1 MKRKGLFIC
10 CLVVAILLI
19 LFHDKIKLGIN
30 QRQMPERALA
40 LMVPSVVMPEDR
52 PTETPEAEV
61 TVKPTSKLKATAT
74 PKPTTAP
81 KKDVSE
87 PVATATAVPTAIPVE
102 EVLITEKEPKATPYA
117 LALENQSG
125 VQEGWGKVKSSITAS
140 LTLRSLP
147 QQGAGSV
154 KRIDSTQNASV
165 IISSDMPLKLYGLYE
180 GEKEKL
186 YRHVGVTYL
195 GTEYYG
201 YILADRIEEC
211 AEEEIVLP
219 TPTPTIL
226 PMPTAVPVIGPIPSY
241 PSSPEPTATPV
252 PFVPTMPPVISEPTK
267 TPVPTATTCPVATS
281 TPLPIVAVRP
291 TTAPTA
297 TPSPVPAATPTQVPI
312 APITPV
318 PSVPPVLPLP
328 LIPTATP
335 APTATPV
342 PAATPEPVYEPVS
355 TGYYD
360 WNVIPDRYNTGC
372 YDTSVLQ
379 KINGAC
385 VVDGVDYKL
394 GDNGN
399 TIVIDLYYSKENVTL
414 PDEVVIRNKDFS
426 DKKFAVRH
434 ADMASGQKVIRF
446 VNCKF
451 ASVATDADQDMVD
464 FYFTNCTFENF
475 YGSDCTFVD
484 CFFGDTC
491 KDGMNPFKNV
501 TVQHCYFT
509 GFPQIVTGGVHTDA
523 MQVYGKADI
532 DAENIVFSG
541 CRIEIPIIKG
551 VQGQAPGGI
560 NACLMVQLEF
570 SNARNFL
577 FEDCIINGGGYSIYA
592 WDKDKGWVLDNV
604 VFRNI
609 SIGSGHMYNDVYP
622 RRADTVVFDN
632 LYDTERLYVSSVWKD
647 ANGTIHLYVTNDT
660 AEDRTLLVVT
670 ENGVKEVFIPSK
682 ATAEANGA
690 KETSQLPIDIEVT
703 ISGAGNGWVVCY
715 DGEETA
721 ENQIRYV
728 NWSGEAVYRRIQ

>member
-10 CLVVAILLI
+10 CLVAVI
-19 LFHDKIKLGIN
+19 LFVLFRDKIRFETEQGE
-30 QRQMPERALA
+30 MPERALA
-40 LMVPSVVMPEDR
+40 LMMPSIVMPEDR

-87 PVATATAVPTAIPVE
+87 LVATATAVPTAIPVE

-117 LALENQSG
+117 LALENQPG

-154 KRIDSTQNASV
+154 KRTDSTQKASV

-201 YILADRIEEC
+201 YIFADRIEEC

-226 PMPTAVPVIGPIPSY
+226 PMPTAVV
-241 PSSPEPTATPV
+241 TAT
-252 PFVPTMPPVISEPTK
+252 FA
-267 TPVPTATTCPVATS
+267 PTATTRPVATS
-281 TPLPIVAVRP
+281 TPLPTVALRP
-291 TTAPTA
+291 TMAPTA
-297 TPSPVPAATPTQVPI
+297 TQSPEPVATPTQVPI
-312 APITPV
+312 APTTPI
-318 PSVPPVLPLP
+318 P
-328 LIPTATP
+328 LIPTVTP
-335 APTATPV
+335 APT
-342 PAATPEPVYEPVS
+342 ATPEPVYEPVS

-379 KINGAC
+379 KINGEG

-399 TIVIDLYYSKENVTL
+399 TVVIDLYYSKENVTL

-541 CRIEIPIIKG
+541 CRIEIPIIESMKG
-551 VQGQAPGGI
+551 QSTGGI
-560 NACLMVQLEF
+560 NACLMVALEY
-570 SNARNFL
+570 SNARNLL
-577 FEDCIINGGGYSIYA
+577 FENCIINGGGYSIYA
-592 WDKDKGWVLDNV
+592 TDQGGDRELNNI

-609 SIGSGHMYNDVYP
+609 SIGDGHLYNNIYP
-622 RRADTVVFDN
+622 RIADGVVFDN

>member
-10 CLVVAILLI
+10 CLVAVI
-19 LFHDKIKLGIN
+19 LFVLFRDKIRFETEQGE
-30 QRQMPERALA
+30 MPERALA
-40 LMVPSVVMPEDR
+40 LMMPSIVMPEDR

-61 TVKPTSKLKATAT
+61 TVKPASKLKATAT

-117 LALENQSG
+117 LALENQPG

-154 KRIDSTQNASV
+154 KRTDSIQKASV

-201 YILADRIEEC
+201 YIFADRIEEC

-219 TPTPTIL
+219 TPTPTTL

-241 PSSPEPTATPV
+241 PSSPEPTATP
-252 PFVPTMPPVISEPTK
+252 IPTK
-267 TPVPTATTCPVATS
+267 APMPTATPVVTATFAPTATTRPVATS
-281 TPLPIVAVRP
+281 TPLPTVALRP
-291 TTAPTA
+291 TMAPTA
-297 TPSPVPAATPTQVPI
+297 TQSPEPVATPTQVPI
-312 APITPV
+312 APTTPI
-318 PSVPPVLPLP
+318 P
-328 LIPTATP
+328 LIPTVTP
-335 APTATPV
+335 APT
-342 PAATPEPVYEPVS
+342 ATPEPVYEPVS

-451 ASVATDADQDMVD
+451 ASVATDADQDLVD